1 MVFKEKERLLSL
13 YNAMNGTSYENPED
27 LEIVTLENAIYMNVK
42 NDIAFLVDSFLN
54 LYEHQSTF
62 NPNMPLRDLFYV
74 AREYER
80 LTAEKSLHIST
91 KILLPAPRFIV
102 FYNGTQTQPE
112 QRVLKLSDS
121 YDLPKRLAKEN
132 FEPELELKVTM
143 LNINL
148 GSNKKLLEAC
158 QTLKEYAIYIAR
170 IRSHVAT
177 MPLEQ
182 AVDCAINECI
192 NENVLREFL
201 IKYKAEAKSMSIFE
215 YDEEKEMALIREDE
229 RRQGV
234 EEGMRRGIEFGIS
247 EGATKKLIIMVC
259 RKLQKE
265 KSPEQIAEELEEE
278 LPVIENICLAVKI
291 ISSYDCDKIYEL
303 IKEEV

>member
-1 MVFKEKERLLSL
+1 
-13 YNAMNGTSYENPED
+13 MNGTSYENPED

-62 NPNMPLRDLFYV
+62 NLNMPLRDLFYV

-91 KILLPAPRFIV
+91 KILLPAPRFVV

-170 IRSHVAT
+170 IRSHATT

-182 AVDCAINECI
+182 AVDRAINECI
-192 NENVLREFL
+192 NENVLRKFL

-229 RRQGV
+229 RRQGI
-234 EEGMRRGIEFGIS
+234 ELGRQEGIQRGIQF
-247 EGATKKLIIMVC
+247 AIINQVC
-259 RKLQKE
+259 RKIQKG
-265 KSPEQIAEELEEE
+265 KAPEQIADELEEE
-278 LPVIENICLAVKI
+278 LSIVKNVCEAI
-291 ISSYDCDKIYEL
+291 KKTNSYDCNKIYEL
-303 IKEEV
+303 ISKETI